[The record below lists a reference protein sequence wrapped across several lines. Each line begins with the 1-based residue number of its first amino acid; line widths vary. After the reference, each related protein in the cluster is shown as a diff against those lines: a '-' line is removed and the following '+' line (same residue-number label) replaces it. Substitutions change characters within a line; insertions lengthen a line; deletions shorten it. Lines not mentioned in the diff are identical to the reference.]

1 MKYTEK
7 IGNGYLTYE
16 SKDLKKCA
24 PSSFSE
30 LIFMWIGTILLCF
43 ILFGLFMGACCI
55 LGWLLELIC

>member
-7 IGNGYLTYE
+7 LGNGYLTYE
-16 SKDLKKCA
+16 SEDLKKCA

-55 LGWLLELIC
+55 LG